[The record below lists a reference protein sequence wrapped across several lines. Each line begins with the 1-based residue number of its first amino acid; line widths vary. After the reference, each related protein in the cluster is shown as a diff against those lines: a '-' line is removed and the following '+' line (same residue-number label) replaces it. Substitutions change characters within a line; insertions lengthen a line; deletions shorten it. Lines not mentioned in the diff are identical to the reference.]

1 MSEASEIMEFLR
13 DHVPTKTELT
23 ELRQHMDERFDEL
36 ENKLDVRDRVHLLE
50 QRLTMLEDEALPRD
64 GRLNYQQ

>member
-1 MSEASEIMEFLR
+1 MSEAREIMEFLR

-36 ENKLDVRDRVHLLE
+36 ENKLDVRDRVHLL
-50 QRLTMLEDEALPRD
+50 RATSGHAR
-64 GRLNYQQ
+64 R